1 MFLIPETPISR
12 WNRSKGAYYDGNVQ
26 SYDHDT
32 GKHLVVFGGMTNA
45 TKGAGGEPAKPYSN
59 NTYMLHVEKMKC
71 VLLLTERLSD

>member
-32 GKHLVVFGGMTNA
+32 GKHLVVFDDGEEREYSMDAKTFKVLDA
-45 TKGAGGEPAKPYSN
+45 RTKKAVRMYR
-59 NTYMLHVEKMKC
+59 YEK
-71 VLLLTERLSD
+71 RR